1 MLAVNH
7 FLRKCLCDDIFCRWF
22 SKNIICFPFFKHFV
36 SSNNHIF
43 KTVDGQWTIPLR
55 KLFSC
60 IFLVHFFFG
69 TMLDRILEL
78 PLRKVQT
85 KKSFNSILVTK
96 LFLFHSQRLC
106 SRQVLFFMHKKKQPR
121 DATNGTIYYHQDPF
135 FCIFFLF
142 KNWRSFPHNWMF
154 SKNELDVLVSLSIY
168 KQTKRKKKQH
178 KSCAG
183 HSCQFD
189 KTLKSFIRV

>member
-78 PLRKVQT
+78 PLRRVQT
-85 KKSFNSILVTK
+85 KKSFNSCNKVFSFSFATFMLTNKTHKVQLGGNSK
-96 LFLFHSQRLC
+96 LAF
-106 SRQVLFFMHKKKQPR
+106 
-121 DATNGTIYYHQDPF
+121 
-135 FCIFFLF
+135 
-142 KNWRSFPHNWMF
+142 W
-154 SKNELDVLVSLSIY
+154 
-168 KQTKRKKKQH
+168 
-178 KSCAG
+178 
-183 HSCQFD
+183 
-189 KTLKSFIRV
+189 KTREV